1 MHWEHWRFERSVS
14 QLLMRRNCVGSQCS
28 LFALH
33 TAQSITR
40 MSCYARRRVRFCT
53 SITALTRNSHS
64 QGHVRCQWHQGRRRA
79 RGQEATLARLAGRP
93 IAVVAF
99 DYIEMFR
106 FVSNA
111 IKLEWNQSGW
121 RRVRDCECV
130 CVCCDWTDTC
140 TKCIWDRSRLVPP
153 SSLRKES
160 IKIDSRKRCANHG
173 H

>member
-130 CVCCDWTDTC
+130 CVCV
-140 TKCIWDRSRLVPP
+140 L
-153 SSLRKES
+153 
-160 IKIDSRKRCANHG
+160 
-173 H
+173 